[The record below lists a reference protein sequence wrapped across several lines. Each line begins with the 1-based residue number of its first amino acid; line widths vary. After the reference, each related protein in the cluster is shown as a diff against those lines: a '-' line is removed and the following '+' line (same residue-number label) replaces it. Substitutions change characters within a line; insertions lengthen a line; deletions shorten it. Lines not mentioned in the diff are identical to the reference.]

1 MATISDELATS
12 IQKCFNKTYT
22 DLANQD
28 SFFFG
33 PSGDVTLTKPDG
45 TTARIKSWSY
55 LLATLNVMGS
65 TATINTW
72 AKDQTFGGSVML
84 SGDNSM
90 FLMGK
95 DSDLGIVKKSG
106 SATKIV
112 MGKGK
117 NVTFSVAPGAK
128 IGVSDSVLDVAF
140 IDNYGSLTSQGGIYA
155 KLVELTGPT
164 PFIDFHY
171 NDSTADF
178 THRIIADSADS
189 LTVSSN
195 LNINRSMWINDW
207 LTVNKTIRS
216 NTQIVAQSAA
226 DPGGGNG
233 AILQTPWYVGQFNGR
248 GSDSNGLAGVGLW
261 FEESVGYNHRAV
273 LRVQGY
279 GGPVRYWQFMNDGN
293 VYGPNGMLAYNGT
306 SDARYKK
313 QIEPTDGQQSLDN
326 INKMDLVTF
335 VYADDE
341 QERVRRG
348 VIAQQ
353 VQEIDPQY
361 VKEVIMSVGSGPET
375 PADDVKTTS
384 RLTLDNNVLLMDAIS
399 AIQVLARRVEELE
412 KRSL

>member
-1 MATISDELATS
+1 MATISDELAS
-12 IQKCFNKTYT
+12 NIQKCFNKTYT

-45 TTARIKSWSY
+45 TTTKIKSWSY
-55 LLATLNVMGS
+55 LLSTLNVMGS

-72 AKDQTFGGSVML
+72 EKDQTFSGSVTL

-95 DSDLGIVKKSG
+95 DSDIGIVKKSG
-106 SATKIV
+106 FGSKIV
-112 MGKGK
+112 MAKGK
-117 NVTFSVAPGAK
+117 NITFATSPNAKVGFSDTVTDVVKIFDNGDITANKFYGQALELSFS
-128 IGVSDSVLDVAF
+128 
-140 IDNYGSLTSQGGIYA
+140 
-155 KLVELTGPT
+155 T
-164 PFIDFHY
+164 PYIDFHF
-171 NDSTADF
+171 NNSTADF

-195 LNINRSMWINDW
+195 LNVNSHIWANGQIACAQAMRSYGGFHGQPG
-207 LTVNKTIRS
+207 V
-216 NTQIVAQSAA
+216 
-226 DPGGGNG
+226 DPSGGNG
-233 AILQTPWYVGQFNGR
+233 SILQGPWHTSAFIGR
-248 GSDSNGLAGVGLW
+248 GADSNTPYGQAAWWLEEKVGTEFKMVHMLRGFGSQVQYW
-261 FEESVGYNHRAV
+261 AFLNNGSIIGNNGAV
-273 LRVQGY
+273 A
-279 GGPVRYWQFMNDGN
+279 WQ
-293 VYGPNGMLAYNGT
+293 GT

-313 QIEPTDGQQSLDN
+313 LIKPTDGQQSLDN
-326 INKMDLVTF
+326 IMKMGLVTF
-335 VYADDE
+335 VYNDDE

-361 VKEVIMSVGSGPET
+361 VKEVVMSVGAGPET
-375 PADDVKTTS
+375 PAENVKTMS

-412 KRSL
+412 KRNL

>member
-1 MATISDELATS
+1 MATISDQLAAD
-12 IQKCFNKTYT
+12 IQTAFSKTFT

-45 TTARIKSWSY
+45 TTATIKSWSY
-55 LLATLNVMGS
+55 LLSTLNGMGS

-72 AKDQTFGGSVML
+72 EKDQAFSGSVTL

-95 DSDLGIVKKSG
+95 DSDIGIVKKSG
-106 SATKIV
+106 YGSKIV
-112 MGKGK
+112 MAKGK
-117 NVTFSVAPGAK
+117 QIVFATSPNAK
-128 IGVSDSVLDVAF
+128 VGVSDTVTDVAR
-140 IDNYGSLTSQGGIYA
+140 IYDNGDISVGGVFAGY
-155 KLVELTGPT
+155 VELNSAT
-164 PFIDFHY
+164 PYIDFHY
-171 NDSTADF
+171 NKSSADF
-178 THRIIADSADS
+178 THRIIAKDQDYLVFAQCGLSVDKNVWVS
-189 LTVSSN
+189 GNLTCNWN
-195 LNINRSMWINDW
+195 L
-207 LTVNKTIRS
+207 RS
-216 NTQIVAQSAA
+216 NSVIIGQPGA
-226 DPGGGNG
+226 DPNGGNG

-248 GSDSNGLAGVGLW
+248 GADSNGLAGVGLW
-261 FEESVGYNHRAV
+261 FEENVGYNHRAV

-279 GGPVRYWQFMNDGN
+279 GAPIRYWQFLSDGN
-293 VYGPNGMLAYNGT
+293 IYGPNGVLTYNGT

-313 QIEPTDGQQSLDN
+313 QIKPTDGQQSLEN
-326 INKMDLVTF
+326 IMKMGLVTF
-335 VYADDE
+335 VYNDDE

-361 VKEVIMSVGSGPET
+361 VKEVVMSVGVGPET
-375 PADDVKTTS
+375 PAENVKTTS

-412 KRSL
+412 KRNL